1 MNDITKWL
9 ILAKIESE
17 RIRLQ
22 GYGKHIK
29 ETQEEM
35 DQFTL
40 DHNKILKRIEDLEE
54 DLNNE

>member
-22 GYGKHIK
+22 WYVKHIK
-29 ETQEEM
+29 DTQKEM